1 MKTEKT
7 YQAKPGETARDWFI
21 VDLDGVVLGRAAT
34 QIATML
40 RGKHKPVYTPHA
52 DTGDFIVA
60 INASKVKLTGNK
72 ESAKTYYWHSEF
84 PGGLKSMNA
93 AEMREKKPEEI
104 IRLAVKGMIPK
115 GPLGTQQL
123 KKLKV
128 YATTEHPHAAQNPKP
143 ISL

>member
-93 AEMREKKPEEI
+93 AEMREKK
-104 IRLAVKGMIPK
+104 VKGEFLQPSDK
-115 GPLGTQQL
+115 GYPLGDMFGHGEDQGVVTDFSAMWNQ
-123 KKLKV
+123 
-128 YATTEHPHAAQNPKP
+128 
-143 ISL
+143 